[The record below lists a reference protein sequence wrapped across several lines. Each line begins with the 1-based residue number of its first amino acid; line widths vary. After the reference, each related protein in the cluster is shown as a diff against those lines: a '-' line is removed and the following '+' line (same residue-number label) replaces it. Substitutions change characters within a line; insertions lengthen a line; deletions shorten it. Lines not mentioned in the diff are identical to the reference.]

1 MKILAK
7 SGRKDIAT
15 VYIAEIE
22 NGKRIEFVESIQPP
36 IPRDKKWVLIVSSL
50 YGCPVN
56 CRFCDAGGG
65 YQGKLSKED
74 LLIQIDYLVK
84 QYFPDNNINIDK
96 FKIQFARMGE
106 PAFNQNVLEVL
117 KELPAIYN
125 APGLIPSIST
135 IAPVGT
141 EKFFDE
147 LLEIKEKYYGRKFQ
161 MQFSIHTTDVNFR
174 DWLIPVKKWDFGK
187 IAEYGNKFYKAGDRK
202 ITLNFALANN
212 MPVNPQMLLNYFDPD
227 KFLIKIT
234 PINPT
239 FKAIKNNI
247 NSYILPEK
255 SEYELLNELKA
266 AGYDVIL
273 SIGELEENKI
283 GSNCGQYLT
292 TYQNNKESIQD
303 SYTYQLEKV

>member
-65 YQGKLSKED
+65 YQGKLSTED
-74 LLIQIDYLVK
+74 LLLQIDYLVK

-117 KELPAIYN
+117 KELPVIYN

-161 MQFSIHTTDVNFR
+161 MQFSIHTTDINFR

-212 MPVNPQMLLNYFDPD
+212 MPVSPQMLLNYFDPD

-292 TYQNNKESIQD
+292 TYQNNKESIQN

>member
-65 YQGKLSKED
+65 YQGKLSTED
-74 LLIQIDYLVK
+74 LLLQIDYLVK

-117 KELPAIYN
+117 KELPVIYN

-161 MQFSIHTTDVNFR
+161 MQFSIHTTDINFR

-212 MPVNPQMLLNYFDPD
+212 MPVSPQMLLNYFDPD

-292 TYQNNKESIQD
+292 TYQ
-303 SYTYQLEKV
+303 LEKV